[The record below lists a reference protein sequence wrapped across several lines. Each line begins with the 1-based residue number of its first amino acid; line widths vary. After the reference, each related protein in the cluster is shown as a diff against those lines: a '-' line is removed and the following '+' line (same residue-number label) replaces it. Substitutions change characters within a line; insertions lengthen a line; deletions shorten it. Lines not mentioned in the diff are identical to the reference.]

1 MHTPKARPRT
11 RQPIYEPPKTRFIQ
25 KDQRVNQSPDQPNPM
40 TDRPANQHALR
51 ITIVIL
57 LLTAVLL
64 WIFPLLNPHY
74 LIRSAS
80 AEQLYHTPAIDRF
93 ASQLPTPDYSD
104 YSSATTPG
112 YHTVLAIP
120 TKLGASNPALRII
133 ASIYTFF
140 IVALLAI
147 PLARTHRAL
156 AIPMI
161 LPLLASNYFI
171 FSGAWLLPDNSGW
184 LGVLIIFLL
193 ALKPNPTLKSHILA
207 GLTLLI
213 LIYFRQVH
221 IWAAAPIWLAAWI
234 GSTDQTPHAPTVRS
248 FFSNLPNRFSRAL
261 IALLCTIP
269 AFLLLAYFVK
279 LWGGLVT
286 PTFKDEHHGP
296 NPATPA
302 FILLQI
308 AVFSIFFLPI
318 LLPQLKQLLKDA
330 KPTLLISTTLG
341 TILAIVPQSAYNED
355 AGRYSGWWNAVKK
368 FPDFMDRSPV
378 YIAGAIVGS
387 IMLVTWGSLLNLRD
401 RWIFAG
407 TLLAFTLAQTA
418 NLESWQ
424 RYHEPMLLFMLML
437 IFARS
442 NKIQLTPKRAALGSI
457 AASIML
463 AVITASLL
471 KNQVSR
477 DITDPRVLR
486 LDQRLDNPTPEVPQN
501 QRTTPDSSRTT
512 P

>member
-1 MHTPKARPRT
+1 MT
-11 RQPIYEPPKTRFIQ
+11 
-25 KDQRVNQSPDQPNPM
+25 DQP
-40 TDRPANQHALR
+40 TPASHASAIKVTTAIL
-51 ITIVIL
+51 IL
-57 LLTAVLL
+57 LAVLL
-64 WIFPLLNPHY
+64 WAFPILNPTY

-80 AEQLYHTPAIDRF
+80 AEQLFHTPAIDRF
-93 ASQLPTPDYSD
+93 AAQLPTPDYSD

-112 YHTVLAIP
+112 YHTVLAVP
-120 TKLGASNPALRII
+120 AKFGATNPILRII

-140 IVALLAI
+140 IIAILAI
-147 PLARTHRAL
+147 PLAKKYRWLTL
-156 AIPMI
+156 PMI

-184 LGVLIIFLL
+184 LGVLIILLL
-193 ALKPNPTLKSHILA
+193 ALRPNPTLKSHILA
-207 GLTLLI
+207 GITLII

-221 IWAAAPIWLAAWI
+221 IWAAAPIWLAAWL
-234 GSTDQTPHAPTVRS
+234 GSTDQTPEFKS
-248 FFSNLPNRFSRAL
+248 FFSNLPKRFSRSVIAL
-261 IALLCTIP
+261 ICTLP

-296 NPATPA
+296 NLATPA

-308 AVFSIFFLPI
+308 AVLSIFFLPI
-318 LLPQLKQLLKDA
+318 LLPQLKQLVKVS
-330 KPTLLISTTLG
+330 KPALLISTLLATA
-341 TILAIVPQSAYNED
+341 LAIIPHSSYNEA
-355 AGRYSGWWNAVKK
+355 AGRYSGWWNVVKK

-387 IMLVTWGSLLNLRD
+387 IMLVTWGSLLSLRD

-424 RYHEPMLLFMLML
+424 RYHEPMLLIMLML

-442 NKIQLTPKRAALGSI
+442 HKIELTPKRAALGSV
-457 AASIML
+457 AASAML
-463 AVITASLL
+463 AFITMSLL
-471 KNQVSR
+471 KNEFSR
-477 DITDPRVLR
+477 DTTDPRVLL
-486 LDQRLDNPTPEVPQN
+486 LDQTHPIVPQID
-501 QRTTPDSSRTT
+501 RTTPDSDRTT